1 MKILDKYIT
10 KKLLIT
16 FFFVVLTLIA
26 IICAIDYVEKNE
38 DFMKHKLSFGFI
50 VSHYFIY
57 YIPYMAN
64 MISPLTVFIASVFV
78 TARLAA
84 DTEIIA
90 MLNSGMSFK
99 RLMFPYLLSSSI
111 IAAGIFVMCAWVIPL
126 SNKKRIDFEN
136 TYIKNQFHYDARNV
150 HIKIAPTSYI
160 YLESYNNEAHV
171 GFQFSLENIEGNKL
185 LAKIKSET
193 IVWNDT
199 IKKWN
204 LRNYVYR
211 KFDGDKE
218 TVIKGASLDTI
229 IDLSPKDFES
239 QYMIH
244 ETMTLTELNKHID
257 KLTLRGAENV
267 EVFLIEKYERY
278 TYPFAIIILTL
289 IGVIMSARKARGGA
303 ALQISLGFVLAFV
316 YILLVIMSRSVASAG
331 SLPPLLGAWM
341 PNILF
346 SIVGAILY
354 KTVPR

>member
-1 MKILDKYIT
+1 MKILDKYIA
-10 KKLLIT
+10 KKFLIT

-38 DFMKHKLSFGFI
+38 DFMKHHLTFSFI
-50 VSHYFIY
+50 VTHYYIY
-57 YIPYMAN
+57 FIPYMAN
-64 MISPLTVFIASVFV
+64 MISPLTVFIATVFV

-99 RLMFPYLLSSSI
+99 RLLVPYFFSSAI
-111 IAAGIFVMCAWVIPL
+111 IAAGIFALCAWIIPL

-150 HIKIAPTSYI
+150 HIKISPNSYI
-160 YLESYNNEAHV
+160 YLESYNNTAHV
-171 GFQFSLENIEGNKL
+171 GFQFSIEHLEGNQL
-185 LAKIKSET
+185 IAKIKSET

-199 IKKWN
+199 IKKWS
-204 LRNYVYR
+204 LKNYVSR
-211 KFDGDKE
+211 RFDGDKE
-218 TVIKGASLDTI
+218 IVTRGASMDTV

-244 ETMTLTELNKHID
+244 ETMTLPELNKHID
-257 KLTLRGAENV
+257 KLTMRGAENV
-267 EVFLIEKYERY
+267 ETFLIEKYERY
-278 TYPFAIIILTL
+278 TYPFAVIILTI

-303 ALQISLGFVLAFV
+303 ALQISLGFILAFV
-316 YILLVIMSRSVASAG
+316 YILIVIMSRSIANAG
-331 SLPPLLGAWM
+331 GLSPLMGAWV

-346 SIVGAILY
+346 SFIGAI
-354 KTVPR
+354 

>member
-160 YLESYNNEAHV
+160 YLESYNNTAHV
-171 GFQFSLENIEGNKL
+171 GFQFSLENIDGNKL
-185 LAKIKSET
+185 LSKMKSET

-218 TVIKGASLDTI
+218 TVTKGASLDTV

-289 IGVIMSARKARGGA
+289 IGVIMSARKARVGA
-303 ALQISLGFVLAFV
+303 ALQISLGFILAFV
-316 YILLVIMSRSVASAG
+316 YILLVIMSRSVANAG